1 MGKGKGKVAIVAVS
15 TNAEAPRD
23 VRETIRSTILSLRSE
38 YNENGPVVL
47 CSFATLR
54 RVVFLSSPEKLEVA
68 PSFRR
73 LSASEFHGGRCKL
86 IPAPCTV

>member
-1 MGKGKGKVAIVAVS
+1 MTAVLEKGKGKVAIVAVS

-47 CSFATLR
+47 CSFATSR
-54 RVVFLSSPEKLEVA
+54 RVDERGGKSFNARANEVM
-68 PSFRR
+68 S
-73 LSASEFHGGRCKL
+73 
-86 IPAPCTV
+86 IV